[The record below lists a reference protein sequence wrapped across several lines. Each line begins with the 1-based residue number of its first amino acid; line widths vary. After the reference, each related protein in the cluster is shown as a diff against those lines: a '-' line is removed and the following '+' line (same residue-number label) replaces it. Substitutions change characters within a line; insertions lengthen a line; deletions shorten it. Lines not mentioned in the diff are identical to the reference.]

1 MNLKRGWRL
10 ASPTEKRQAE
20 ADRSF
25 SHLSQIADLSPE
37 YVAAGTF
44 PISSEKAHK
53 SAHRLQQVDLLW
65 MVTFGN
71 GNIDVLI
78 VTLFL
83 NEARLFSLINAT
95 QILCFPIGEI
105 QAENPAGVII
115 VLIVLIVT
123 LYLRACSESLHARL
137 ACIFSALFWEFC
149 LQYDSVAAQN
159 SLHLAKN
166 LTAQSAHAEILN
178 RL

>member
-1 MNLKRGWRL
+1 MV
-10 ASPTEKRQAE
+10 
-20 ADRSF
+20 
-25 SHLSQIADLSPE
+25 H
-37 YVAAGTF
+37 TF

-71 GNIDVLI
+71 GNIESYGCNQIIVLIVLI